1 VKSDSI
7 LFEFFHAHPHELL
20 RLLRLER
27 PGQWRYTSI
36 TLKQTERR
44 VDGMLERQDTQDDP
58 IFVEFQG
65 YRDERIHWRVTQEI
79 CLWYLGQPWKKVRNR
94 SFTGYVIFL
103 DESFNPGDAPFK
115 AQEPHRLVCT
125 TLKAVLEG
133 LEDPGP
139 LVVLEPLILESPDEL
154 KERLP
159 KYRAE
164 VERLNLKPDALKLME
179 EQLICAILSRFTE
192 LSRKEVEGMIT
203 ISPLRESLAV
213 RECMDEAREEAQEA
227 SSRKYLLLFW
237 ESRFGAPVDWVR
249 HRVEGCKDI
258 AVLEGLM
265 KDLARAGDV
274 SQVEA
279 RVKAQLGNGI

>member
-1 VKSDSI
+1 MKSDSI
-7 LFEFFHAHPHELL
+7 LFEFFHAYPHELL
-20 RLLRLER
+20 RLLKLER
-27 PGQWRYTSI
+27 PGRWSYHSI

-44 VDGMLERQDTQDDP
+44 VDGMLERQDAPDDP

-79 CLWYLGQPWKKVRNR
+79 CLWYLGQPWKKVRRR

-103 DESFNPGDAPFK
+103 DESFNPGEAPFK
-115 AQEPHRLVCT
+115 AQAPHRLVCT

-133 LEDPGP
+133 LKDPGA
-139 LVVLEPLILESPDEL
+139 LVVLEPLILESPEEL
-154 KERLP
+154 QERLP

-164 VERLNLKPDALKLME
+164 VERLNLTPDAHKLML
-179 EQLICAILSRFTE
+179 EQLTCAILSRFTG
-192 LSRKEVEGMIT
+192 LNRKEVEGMIT

-213 RECMDEAREEAQEA
+213 RECMDEAREE
-227 SSRKYLLLFW
+227 SSRKHLLLIW

-249 HRVEGCKDI
+249 HRVEGCND
-258 AVLEGLM
+258 VPFLEHLM
-265 KDLARAGDV
+265 AEVVRAGDV

-279 RVKAQLGNGI
+279 RVKAQLGNGV

>member
-1 VKSDSI
+1 MKSDSL
-7 LFEFFHAHPHELL
+7 LFQFFHAYPHELL
-20 RLLRLER
+20 RLLKLKR
-27 PGQWRYTSI
+27 PGRWSYKSI

-79 CLWYLGQPWKKVRNR
+79 CLWYLGQPWKKVRDR

-103 DESFNPGDAPFK
+103 DESFNPGEAPFK

-139 LVVLEPLILESPDEL
+139 LVVLEPLILESPEEL

-164 VERLNLKPDALKLME
+164 VERLNLQPEALKLME
-179 EQLICAILSRFTE
+179 EQLTCAILSRFTG

-213 RECMDEAREEAQEA
+213 RECMDEAREE
-227 SSRKYLLLFW
+227 SSQKHLLLFW

-249 HRVEGCKDI
+249 HRVESCKDI

-265 KDLARAGDV
+265 RELARARRV

-279 RVKAQLGNGI
+279 RVKAQLGNGV